1 MNDIPFQIRNF
12 LFEQGL
18 NLKMLKMN
26 PKLFTYMEIVADQN
40 DHFTDAFV
48 REDLVYMFAYDVVI
62 TADAIL
68 FWDIKSKDI
77 YTFMLYK
84 QCFV

>member
-18 NLKMLKMN
+18 NV
-26 PKLFTYMEIVADQN
+26 KLFTYMEIVADQN

-68 FWDIKSKDI
+68 F
-77 YTFMLYK
+77 
-84 QCFV
+84 

>member
-1 MNDIPFQIRNF
+1 MNDIPFQIRIFCLNK
-12 LFEQGL
+12 GL
-18 NLKMLKMN
+18 NLKMLKMS
-26 PKLFTYMEIVADQN
+26 PKLFTYMEIVADQH
-40 DHFTDAFV
+40 DHFTGAFV

-68 FWDIKSKDI
+68 FRDFKSKDI